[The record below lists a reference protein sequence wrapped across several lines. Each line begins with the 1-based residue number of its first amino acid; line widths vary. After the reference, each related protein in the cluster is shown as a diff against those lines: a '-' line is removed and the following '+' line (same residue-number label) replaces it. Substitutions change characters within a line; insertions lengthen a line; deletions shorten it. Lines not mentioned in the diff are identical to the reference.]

1 VSITFER
8 GEPVLR
14 RHFQRDLLSRV
25 WAGHVAADDEHGLWL
40 WVPSGA
46 AYVDLGAADGRHL
59 RELDFAEW
67 PTVPKRFDDTPWR
80 GRMLMLHPR
89 EAHYSAWLFFTPDG
103 AFDRWYVNLE
113 LPSIR
118 WRDATAAGV
127 DTVDYD
133 LDVIVR
139 PDLSWHWKDEEE
151 FELRLRHPEVYWVD
165 DEAAVRAEG
174 ERLIKLAEAGQFPFD
189 GTMTDFRPDPAW
201 PVPATLPAG
210 WDRPRAYPTGTRQA
224 SCQP

>member
-1 VSITFER
+1 MSVTFRR

-14 RHFQRDLLSRV
+14 RHFQGERLSRY
-25 WAGHVAADDEHGLWL
+25 WLGHVAADDEHGLWL
-40 WVPSGA
+40 WVPPGA
-46 AYVDLGAADGRHL
+46 AYGDLGAADGRHL
-59 RELDFAEW
+59 RDLDFAEW
-67 PTVPKRFDDTPWR
+67 PRIPKRFDTTPWR

-89 EAHYSAWLFFTPDG
+89 EGNYSAWLFFAADG
-103 AFDRWYVNLE
+103 SFQRWYVNLE
-113 LPSIR
+113 LPATR
-118 WRDATAAGV
+118 WRDATAAGI

-139 PDLSWHWKDEEE
+139 PDLTWYWKDEEE
-151 FELRLRHPEVYWVD
+151 FVHRLRYPDVYWVD

-201 PVPATLPAG
+201 PVPDTLPTG
-210 WDRPRAYPTGTRQA
+210 WDRPRAR
-224 SCQP
+224 